1 MRVIRAYN
9 LSEFAHAAADITAR
23 RLTHKPQLTLAL
35 PTGRTPVEYYAELV
49 KRALAGELSLAHA
62 QLFNLDEYCG
72 LPAADPHSYSAFLHQ
87 HLVTPLHLSQS
98 QVRLL
103 RGDAA
108 DLEAECRAYDAA
120 LDACGGIDLCVLGLG
135 TNGHI
140 AFNEPGCTWDQRTH
154 IVNLSYFI
162 RAGHQRPA
170 TSAWEIPSRGITMGI
185 HDLLAARQILL
196 LICGER
202 KQAAVAALYRGVAD
216 VNWPV
221 TCLLEHPRITV
232 IELCAPAECP

>member
-1 MRVIRAYN
+1 VA
-9 LSEFAHAAADITAR
+9 F
-23 RLTHKPQLTLAL
+23 
-35 PTGRTPVEYYAELV
+35 YAELV
-49 KRALAGELSLAHA
+49 RRSLAGALSLARA

-72 LPAADPHSYSAFLHQ
+72 LPAADPHSYAAFLNQ
-87 HLVTPLHLSQS
+87 RLVTPLKLPRS

-140 AFNEPGCTWDQRTH
+140 AFNEPGSAWDRRTH
-154 IVNLSYFI
+154 IVDLSHSI
-162 RAGHQRPA
+162 GVEHQRQA

-185 HDLLAARQILL
+185 QDLLAARQILL
-196 LICGER
+196 LICGAR

-221 TCLLEHPRITV
+221 TCLLEHPRVTV
-232 IELCAPAECP
+232 IELCASPGESP

>member
-1 MRVIRAYN
+1 VRVIRAYSP
-9 LSEFAHAAADITAR
+9 SEFAHAAADVTAR
-23 RLTHKPQLTLAL
+23 RLTDNPQLTLAL
-35 PTGRTPVEYYAELV
+35 PTGRTPVDFYAELV
-49 KRALAGELSLAHA
+49 KRSLAGELSLAHA

-72 LPAADPHSYSAFLHQ
+72 LPAADPHSYAAFLHQ
-87 HLVTPLHLSQS
+87 HLVTPLHLPQS

-108 DLEAECRAYDAA
+108 DLEAECRAYDAV

-140 AFNEPGCTWDQRTH
+140 AFNEPGCTWDRRTH
-154 IVNLSYFI
+154 IVDLSHFI
-162 RAGHQRPA
+162 RAEHQRQA

-196 LICGER
+196 LISGVR
-202 KQAAVAALYRGVAD
+202 KQAAAAALYRGVAD
-216 VNWPV
+216 LNWPV
-221 TCLLEHPRITV
+221 TCLLDHPRVTV
-232 IELCAPAECP
+232 IELCAPGESP

>member
-1 MRVIRAYN
+1 VRVIRAYN
-9 LSEFAHAAADITAR
+9 LSEFANAAADITAR
-23 RLTHKPQLTLAL
+23 RLTDKPQLTLAL
-35 PTGRTPVEYYAELV
+35 PTGRTPVDFYAELV
-49 KRALAGELSLAHA
+49 KRSRAGELSLAHA

-72 LPAADPHSYSAFLHQ
+72 LPATDPHSYAAFLHQ
-87 HLVTPLHLSQS
+87 HLVTPLQLPQS

-120 LDACGGIDLCVLGLG
+120 LDACGGIDLCVLGLW

-154 IVNLSYFI
+154 IVNLSHFI
-162 RAGHQRPA
+162 RAEHQRQA

-196 LICGER
+196 LICGAR
-202 KQAAVAALYRGVAD
+202 KQAALAALYRGVAD

-221 TCLLEHPRITV
+221 TCLLEHPNITV